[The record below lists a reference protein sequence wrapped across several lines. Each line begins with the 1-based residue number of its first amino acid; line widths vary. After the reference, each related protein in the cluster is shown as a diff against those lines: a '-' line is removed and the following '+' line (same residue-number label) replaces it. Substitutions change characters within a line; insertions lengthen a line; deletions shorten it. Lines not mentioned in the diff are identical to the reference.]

1 MQYPGATLTHQTK
14 LNCLIRW
21 QQLAGRALP
30 IDAENCST
38 FVTYTKP
45 SCEIVAVRGPTGNP
59 ECAEMVASTV
69 LGVSTHAW
77 TSNVLTLSEFRRER
91 STQPFSVVVNVLN
104 LTVKELEGANEWP
117 VIVTLVATFRAAE
130 VG

>member
-1 MQYPGATLTHQTK
+1 M
-14 LNCLIRW
+14 
-21 QQLAGRALP
+21 
-30 IDAENCST
+30 S
-38 FVTYTKP
+38 YTKP

-77 TSNVLTLSEFRRER
+77 TSNVLTSSELRRER
-91 STQPFSVVVNVLN
+91 STHPFSVVVNVLN

-117 VIVTLVATFRAAE
+117 VIVTLVATFSAAE
-130 VG
+130 VGLSFTSFGTLANSTCHHKSFYLILLQMEL